1 MIDILIKRRYKGSM
15 SYPNDY
21 VMQKISIT
29 PKERDKAKI
38 LAKQKGMTLQGFV
51 GQLIKRELKASE
63 AADGNPQ

>member
-29 PKERDKAKI
+29 PQERDKAKKVAKKNGMTFQGW
-38 LAKQKGMTLQGFV
+38 LAK
-51 GQLIKRELKASE
+51 LIRDELKENPKEAS
-63 AADGNPQ
+63 